1 MSTDNSTSNDDVS
14 EVVADYKYR
23 LVVFVGKK
31 KKKDIDIVP
40 SSWIFYDEKTD
51 TIKCKF
57 MPPPY
62 DVKRSDT
69 LSKMVQ
75 NCEQPINDWPVYSV
89 DIRGRARTFE
99 EANELAIQ
107 LEYKPFAY
115 STQNEETAKVK
126 AANDVHF
133 FKNRKTFRDESLK
146 MLNEINIDLGE
157 KTRVNRAQPSSQKLP
172 TEEDKQDRY
181 YSSTDSDE
189 EHCYDASRSKKKKI
203 ITRKNIKRSRIS
215 SSSTSDSNLKIDE
228 NNPQTPNVM
237 EKLDKNCQPV
247 LLCSSTNQHSIE
259 KIEGDQFEKLYRM
272 IDARFKTFS
281 NEISEK
287 FTKLNSQYNSLSL
300 QIGQLSGKIIEIQH
314 QLTKNNINNTDIEVD
329 SDDENAEIKLPCKT
343 KIDFDQFDEKLEKDK
358 NFHKKIPTLRKVFSK
373 PGEDVPDQNILDA
386 MASALHNCKDW
397 DGGRTA
403 RSKKPA
409 EANSEIDNEH
419 LD

>member
-189 EHCYDASRSKKKKI
+189 EHCYDASRSKKKKTI
-203 ITRKNIKRSRIS
+203 TITRNFGELLRYCISRDVGLMFAPVKTSKKKSHVFKDTCLFKVIK
-215 SSSTSDSNLKIDE
+215 
-228 NNPQTPNVM
+228 
-237 EKLDKNCQPV
+237 
-247 LLCSSTNQHSIE
+247 
-259 KIEGDQFEKLYRM
+259 
-272 IDARFKTFS
+272 A
-281 NEISEK
+281 
-287 FTKLNSQYNSLSL
+287 
-300 QIGQLSGKIIEIQH
+300 
-314 QLTKNNINNTDIEVD
+314 
-329 SDDENAEIKLPCKT
+329 
-343 KIDFDQFDEKLEKDK
+343 
-358 NFHKKIPTLRKVFSK
+358 TLRKVFSK